1 VQQKKKIKENKEY
14 MQGKI
19 STERIKRA
27 NSV

>member
-27 NSV
+27 ISV